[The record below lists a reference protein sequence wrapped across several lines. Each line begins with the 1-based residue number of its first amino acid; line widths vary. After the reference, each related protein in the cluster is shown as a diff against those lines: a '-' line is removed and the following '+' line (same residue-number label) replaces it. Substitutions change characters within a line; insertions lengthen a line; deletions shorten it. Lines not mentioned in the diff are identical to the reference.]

1 MSKNKE
7 YAALLKKQIAK
18 IGKEV
23 RFLEFKSNYQD
34 ADRLGKYISALS
46 NGACLDNEEF
56 GYLYFG
62 VEDETLVLLGTTFD
76 ASRIKARGNQN
87 LEIFLRQ
94 YVTPKIDFKIEEF
107 YDESEKR
114 FVVFTVPA
122 AKGEP
127 TCFMGIPY
135 VRVDS
140 SVTDLRPYTEWMRT
154 IYNSQKDWTAEVIA
168 DATMDD
174 LDKDAIEKA
183 REGYKQRYPNL
194 ADECD
199 GWDDKVFLDKACL
212 TIGGKITRATLLL
225 VGKETSAHK
234 LNHIAQI
241 VWKCFQD
248 GQVFGDIY
256 TIPFIRTTSE
266 LLGRIRNYRF
276 KIYPKNSL
284 IPAEIWK
291 YDTESILEGMHNSI
305 AHQKYEMGSRIIVT
319 ETQDSLKFQNDGN
332 FYEGDYKQYITGE
345 KTPKSYRNPA
355 LVKAMVNIKMIDTQ
369 GYGIHKMFQSQKDR
383 FLPMPDY
390 DLSTSNEVVL
400 NLPGTIID
408 VNYSLMLMENQSL
421 TLTDTVLLDQ
431 VQKGRRISSE
441 AVAMLRKRKLIEGR
455 LPHIFV
461 SKNIAQ
467 ATDQKVEYSKH
478 KGLVDRKCEVLLL
491 ESLKD
496 HGSLTKKEIVRLL
509 WDVLS
514 DQLNDKQ
521 KNTKIYNILRRLRE
535 TGKIVNRTTGNKSL
549 WSLAKT

>member
-1 MSKNKE
+1 MDI
-7 YAALLKKQIAK
+7 YK
-18 IGKEV
+18 IFYNLRYHHEDEV
-23 RFLEFKSNYQD
+23 VEFKKAENNFD
-34 ADRLGKYISALS
+34 FDDLGKYFSALS
-46 NGACLDNEEF
+46 NEANLHGLKF
-56 GYLYFG
+56 GWLAFG
-62 VEDETLVLLGTTFD
+62 VHDKTREILGTSYKNSMKSLQKLKHDIAQHITDSNTFRDIYELTVEGKRVLLFQ
-76 ASRIKARGNQN
+76 I
-87 LEIFLRQ
+87 
-94 YVTPKIDFKIEEF
+94 
-107 YDESEKR
+107 
-114 FVVFTVPA
+114 PA
-122 AKGEP
+122 AP
-127 TCFMGIPY
+127 RGIPMAWQGHFY
-135 VRVDS
+135 ARRGESLVALDMNKYEEIRRQTVN
-140 SVTDLRPYTEWMRT
+140 E
-154 IYNSQKDWTAEVIA
+154 DWTAEVIA
-168 DATMDD
+168 NATMDD

-194 ADECD
+194 AEECD

-234 LNHIAQI
+234 LNHIAQV

-284 IPAEIWK
+284 IPAEVWK

-305 AHQKYEMGSRIIVT
+305 AHQKYEAGARIIVT
-319 ETQDSLKFQNDGN
+319 EKQDSLKFQNDGC

-390 DLSTSNEVVL
+390 DLSSSNEVIL

-408 VNYSLMLMENQSL
+408 ENYSLMLMENQEL
-421 TLTDTVLLDQ
+421 TLTDAVLLDQ
-431 VQKGRRISSE
+431 VQKGHPISAD

-461 SKNIAQ
+461 SKNVAQ

-478 KGLVDRKCEVLLL
+478 KGLADKKCEAFLL
-491 ESLKD
+491 ESMKD

-509 WDVLS
+509 WDVLP
-514 DQLNDKQ
+514 DQLDDKQ
-521 KNTKIYNILRRLRE
+521 KINKIDYILKRLRIAEKIHNE
-535 TGKIVNRTTGNKSL
+535 TKGNDSV
-549 WSLAKT
+549 WSLGKT

>member
-1 MSKNKE
+1 MDTNIIFNNLHYHYE
-7 YAALLKKQIAK
+7 N
-18 IGKEV
+18 EV
-23 RFLEFKSNYQD
+23 VEFKKAENNFD
-34 ADRLGKYISALS
+34 FDDLGKYFSALS
-46 NGACLDNEEF
+46 NEANLRGKDFAWLV
-56 GYLYFG
+56 FG
-62 VEDETLVLLGTTFD
+62 VHDKTREILGTSFKNSMKSLQKLKHDIAQHITDSNTFRDIYELTVEGKRVLLFQ
-76 ASRIKARGNQN
+76 I
-87 LEIFLRQ
+87 
-94 YVTPKIDFKIEEF
+94 
-107 YDESEKR
+107 
-114 FVVFTVPA
+114 PA
-122 AKGEP
+122 AP
-127 TCFMGIPY
+127 RGIPMAWQGHFY
-135 VRVDS
+135 ARRGESLVALDMNKYEEIRRQTVN
-140 SVTDLRPYTEWMRT
+140 E
-154 IYNSQKDWTAEVIA
+154 DWTAEVIA

-194 ADECD
+194 AEECD

-284 IPAEIWK
+284 IPAEVWK

-390 DLSTSNEVVL
+390 DLSTSDEVVL

-408 VNYSLMLMENQSL
+408 VNYSLMLMVNQSL

>member
-1 MSKNKE
+1 MDIYEIFDNLRYHYE
-7 YAALLKKQIAK
+7 DEVVELKKA
-18 IGKEV
+18 ENS
-23 RFLEFKSNYQD
+23 FSFD
-34 ADRLGKYISALS
+34 DLGKYFSALS
-46 NGACLDNEEF
+46 NEANLRNKDF
-56 GYLYFG
+56 AWLVFG
-62 VEDETLVLLGTTFD
+62 VHDKTREILGTSYKNGMKSLQKLKYDLSQHTTDGNTFRD
-76 ASRIKARGNQN
+76 ICE
-87 LEIFLRQ
+87 LE
-94 YVTPKIDFKIEEF
+94 VEG
-107 YDESEKR
+107 KR
-114 FVVFTVPA
+114 VLMFQIPA
-122 AKGEP
+122 AP
-127 TCFMGIPY
+127 RGIPMAWQGHFY
-135 VRVDS
+135 ARRGESLAALDMNKYEEIRRQTVN
-140 SVTDLRPYTEWMRT
+140 E
-154 IYNSQKDWTAEVIA
+154 DWTAEVIA

-183 REGYKQRYPNL
+183 REGYKQRFPNL
-194 ADECD
+194 AKECD
-199 GWDDKVFLDKACL
+199 VWDDKVFLDKACL

-284 IPAEIWK
+284 IPAEVWK

-305 AHQKYEMGSRIIVT
+305 AHQKYEAGARIIVT
-319 ETQDSLKFQNDGN
+319 ETQESLKFQNDGS

-390 DLSTSNEVVL
+390 DLSTSNEVIL

-408 VNYSLMLMENQSL
+408 ENYSLILMENQNL
-421 TLTDTVLLDQ
+421 TLTDAVLLDQ
-431 VQKGRRISSE
+431 VQKGHRISAD

-478 KGLVDRKCEVLLL
+478 KGLEFKKCKALLL
-491 ESLKD
+491 EALEDHQSL
-496 HGSLTKKEIVRLL
+496 SRKEIDGLWWNLL
-509 WDVLS
+509 PDSLS
-514 DQLNDKQ
+514 DKQ
-521 KNTKIYNILRRLRE
+521 KKARVGNMLTKMRE
-535 TGKIVNRTTGNKSL
+535 EGIIINKTLGNASI
-549 WSLAKT
+549 WSLVKTKK